1 MKLQYLLSF
10 GFALISVWA
19 LAQSS
24 PTKTADDTR
33 PEPTYEENIKKEFI
47 DNVYIPVNL
56 DDAFQELKRLSD
68 KVGLDKFKNAEE
80 EMVAKKLHFGL
91 GRWIMK
97 KWNLYDGSRY
107 SHYLRNKGL
116 SYPDDMARFTIISLH
131 RHLNGIDLEVDKR
144 IKAVKELRE
153 KEYKEKMLEKKVIKE
168 IIKDK
173 EKEN

>member
-1 MKLQYLLSF
+1 MKLQYLFSL
-10 GFALISVWA
+10 GFTLFSVLA
-19 LAQSS
+19 LAPSSSAQS
-24 PTKTADDTR
+24 TDDIQA
-33 PEPTYEENIKKEFI
+33 EPTYEENIKKEFI
-47 DNVYIPVNL
+47 NNIYIPVNL

-80 EMVAKKLHFGL
+80 ELVAKKLHFGL

-116 SYPDDMARFTIISLH
+116 SYPDDMARFTIVSLH
-131 RHLNGIDLEVDKR
+131 RHLNGVDLEVEKR

-168 IIKDK
+168 ITKEKDK
-173 EKEN
+173 EN

>member
-10 GFALISVWA
+10 GFVLVSVFA

-24 PTKTADDTR
+24 PQKSADDIQ

-47 DNVYIPVNL
+47 NNIYIPVNL

-68 KVGLDKFKNAEE
+68 NVGLDKFKNAEE
-80 EMVAKKLHFGL
+80 EIVAKKLHFGL

-131 RHLNGIDLEVDKR
+131 RHLNGVDLEVEKR
-144 IKAVKELRE
+144 IKTVKEQRE
-153 KEYKEKMLEKKVIKE
+153 KEYKERMLEKKLIKE
-168 IIKDK
+168 IIKDGQ
-173 EKEN
+173 KEN